1 MNLSH
6 TMSRS
11 AGSQNQ
17 RGVTLVELML
27 AMVIGLFLM
36 LGTLTVFQQSR
47 ASFRVSDSVARLQE
61 NGRFVLDM
69 MEPDIRVAKL
79 WGRSADPGLIDNVLP
94 GGLTITCD
102 TVDSSAAMVPPTT
115 YTAWALD
122 INREVWAVDEGSGYG
137 HAALGVPC
145 SPNGGARVQSDVL
158 VIRRAST
165 QPIVPTAG
173 VIQVHT
179 DLTRGEFFNDGAA
192 PVGYAAAAQTHNVL
206 TNVYYVSQRSDLDP
220 NTPSLRIKTLMPG
233 GVHQDQEIMPG
244 VENLQVQL
252 GVDTDGD
259 LEIER
264 YVDADHDIVNPTTG
278 GTIPDAQILAV
289 RLWIVMRSESV
300 EVGFTD
306 NAQYLSPDPDVVVTP
321 CAGGGCGYPDNFR
334 RLAISTTV
342 ALRNNR

>member
-1 MNLSH
+1 MNSAH
-6 TMSRS
+6 TIQQS
-11 AGSQNQ
+11 ARSQNQ
-17 RGVTLVELML
+17 RGVTLVELMI
-27 AMVIGLFLM
+27 AMVIGLFLL
-36 LGTLTVFQQSR
+36 LGTVTVFQQSR
-47 ASFRVSDSVARLQE
+47 SNFRVSDSIARLQE

-79 WGRSADPGLIDNVLP
+79 WGRSGDPGLIDNVLP
-94 GGLTITCD
+94 GGLTVTCD
-102 TVDSSAAMVPPTT
+102 TVDSSAAMLPPTT

-122 INREVWAVDEGSGYG
+122 INREVWAVDESSGYG

-145 SPNGGARVQSDVL
+145 SPNAGAQAQSDAL

-173 VIQVHT
+173 MIQVHT
-179 DLTRGEFFNDGAA
+179 DLTRGEFFNDGAV
-192 PVGYAAAAQTHNVL
+192 PVGYAAAAQTHNVV
-206 TNVYYVSQRSDLDP
+206 TNVYYVSPRSDLDP
-220 NTPSLRIKTLMPG
+220 NMPSLRIKTLMPG

-252 GVDTDGD
+252 GVDTDDD

-289 RLWIVMRSESV
+289 RLWIVMRSDAV

-306 NAQYLSPDPDVVVTP
+306 NAQYLSPDPDVVVIP